1 MEGLQNDDL
10 QSLLLRLKEVAI
22 ADELRCCDCESGDES
37 LPSYE
42 NSRSRRVRIF
52 LPFAGGKR
60 VYVIQARINY

>member
-10 QSLLLRLKEVAI
+10 QSLLLRLKEGAI
-22 ADELRCCDCESGDES
+22 ADELRCCDCESDES

-42 NSRSRRVRIF
+42 NSRGRRVRIF